1 MWGGFVE
8 KKLEPYRRLRLLA
21 GALAPRS
28 GARKLARVRVFCVP
42 LEYVDNSGIRTLK
55 GCRGLLAPFQG
66 AAVFGFRQPG
76 VALAPARLIP
86 G

>member
-1 MWGGFVE
+1 MNHGRELVE
-8 KKLEPYRRLRLLA
+8 CELSDV
-21 GALAPRS
+21 ALHFASALRS

-76 VALAPARLIP
+76 VALAPARLTP